1 MEETQQ
7 TGIDKLDKR
16 VEELITAYQ
25 QLARKTKELEA
36 ENATLR
42 ANSVT
47 TTAQNETIS
56 NRIAILED
64 DLTLKDLQADDISLK
79 IEEIFKD

>member
-47 TTAQNETIS
+47 TTAQNETIA
-56 NRIAILED
+56 NRISILED